1 MVSKTK
7 ISFEP
12 TRVSLES
19 KYGIISTQ
27 WNKSIVDLL
36 LVNTERE
43 LINQGVNK
51 NNIIK
56 IEVPGAF
63 EIPIA
68 AMKMASSNIDVVIA
82 LGAIVRGETLHFE
95 LIANSCAKGLNEVSL
110 ELKKP
115 IIFGVLTTDS
125 KAQALERADPEK
137 GNKGSELAKS
147 AMAIIE
153 SLDTFR

>member
-1 MVSKTK
+1 MASKTK

-36 LVNTERE
+36 LVNAERE

-51 NNIIK
+51 KNIIK

-68 AMKMASSNIDVVIA
+68 AMKMASRNVDVVIA
-82 LGAIVRGETLHFE
+82 LGAIIRGETLHFE

-115 IIFGVLTTDS
+115 MIFGVLTTDS

-137 GNKGSELAKS
+137 GNRGSELAKS

>member
-115 IIFGVLTTDS
+115 MIFGVLTTDS

-137 GNKGSELAKS
+137 GNRGAELAKS